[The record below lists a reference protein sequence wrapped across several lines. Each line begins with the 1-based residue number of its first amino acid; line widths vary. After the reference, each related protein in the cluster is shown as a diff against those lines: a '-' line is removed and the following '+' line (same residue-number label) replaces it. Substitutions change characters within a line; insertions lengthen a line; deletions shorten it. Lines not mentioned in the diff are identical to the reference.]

1 MKRFFLKFE
10 YQFFLAYL
18 LIGGA
23 WILFS
28 DRIVKTLIHDVDHL
42 TSIQTYKGW
51 FYVLMTGILFFFL
64 LKKHLLKIR
73 NAESKAKESDRL
85 KSAFLQNMSH
95 EIRTPM
101 NGIVGFAGLLKDDD
115 LSISQKE
122 KYLSIITQCSDQLLN
137 VVNDV
142 LDLSLIE
149 TGNIEAARNSVSINK
164 ILDDYYNTYSATLN
178 EGISLKLVKGLS
190 EEDSVIVTDEVKFRQ
205 IVNNLLSNAQK
216 FTENGSIE
224 FGYEYKQSQ
233 IQFFVKDSGIGIDSK
248 MHDGIFDRFR
258 RAEIETTKTIGGA
271 GLGLAIC
278 RGNTNLLG
286 GKIWVDSTPGL
297 GSSFYFTIPVKI
309 GNSEIKIS
317 KTKKV
322 FQFTKEKV
330 LLVEDN
336 HANQTFMKVVLKN
349 MNLQFDIA
357 NDGQEAILMF
367 KKDKYDIILMD
378 ENMPN
383 MNGIEATKLIL
394 EYENENNMI
403 HTPIVALTANAI
415 KGDKEK
421 FLEAGMDAY
430 LTKPVNKV
438 KLIDTIQEMLSE

>member
-297 GSSFYFTIPVKI
+297 GSSFYFTIPVNIQISDKNI
-309 GNSEIKIS
+309 PINIDTDEPIANNNCILIAEDEESNFLYISEILEES
-317 KTKKV
+317 
-322 FQFTKEKV
+322 
-330 LLVEDN
+330 
-336 HANQTFMKVVLKN
+336 
-349 MNLQFDIA
+349 NLEIFRAI
-357 NDGQEAILMF
+357 NGQEAIEIYKEN
-367 KKDKYDIILMD
+367 KKISLILMD
-378 ENMPN
+378 IKMPVLDGYN
-383 MNGIEATKLIL
+383 ATHKIR
-394 EYENENNMI
+394 EFDSDI
-403 HTPIVALTANAI
+403 PIIAQTAFAMSDERL
-415 KGDKEK
+415 KA
-421 FLEAGMDAY
+421 LEAGCTDYIA
-430 LTKPVNKV
+430 KPFRKNEV
-438 KLIDTIQEMLSE
+438 LSMIRKYQKK

>member
-224 FGYEYKQSQ
+224 FGYEYIKSQ

-297 GSSFYFTIPVKI
+297 GSSFYFTIPVNIQISDKNI
-309 GNSEIKIS
+309 PINIDTDEPIANNNCILIAEDEESNFLYISEILEES
-317 KTKKV
+317 
-322 FQFTKEKV
+322 
-330 LLVEDN
+330 
-336 HANQTFMKVVLKN
+336 
-349 MNLQFDIA
+349 NLEIFRAI
-357 NDGQEAILMF
+357 NGQEAIEIYKEN
-367 KKDKYDIILMD
+367 KKISLILMD
-378 ENMPN
+378 IKMPVLDGYN
-383 MNGIEATKLIL
+383 ATHKIR
-394 EYENENNMI
+394 EFDSDI
-403 HTPIVALTANAI
+403 PIIAQTAFAMSDERL
-415 KGDKEK
+415 KA
-421 FLEAGMDAY
+421 LEAGCTDYIA
-430 LTKPVNKV
+430 KPFRKNEV
-438 KLIDTIQEMLSE
+438 LSMIRKYQKK

>member
-297 GSSFYFTIPVKI
+297 GSSFYFTIPVNIQISDKNI
-309 GNSEIKIS
+309 PINIDTDEPIANNNCILIAEDEESNFLYISEI
-317 KTKKV
+317 
-322 FQFTKEKV
+322 
-330 LLVEDN
+330 LEDS
-336 HANQTFMKVVLKN
+336 
-349 MNLQFDIA
+349 NLEIFRAI
-357 NDGQEAILMF
+357 NGQEAIEIY
-367 KKDKYDIILMD
+367 KKNSKISLILMD
-378 ENMPN
+378 IKMPVLDGYN
-383 MNGIEATKLIL
+383 ATHKIR
-394 EYENENNMI
+394 EFDSDI
-403 HTPIVALTANAI
+403 PIIAQTAFAMSDERL
-415 KGDKEK
+415 KA
-421 FLEAGMDAY
+421 LEAGCTDYIA
-430 LTKPVNKV
+430 KPFRKNEV
-438 KLIDTIQEMLSE
+438 LSMIRKYQKK

>member
-1 MKRFFLKFE
+1 VKRFFLKFE

-297 GSSFYFTIPVKI
+297 GSSFYFTIPVNIQISDKNI
-309 GNSEIKIS
+309 PINIDTDEPIANNNCILIAEDEDSNFLYISEI
-317 KTKKV
+317 
-322 FQFTKEKV
+322 
-330 LLVEDN
+330 LEDS
-336 HANQTFMKVVLKN
+336 
-349 MNLQFDIA
+349 NLEIFRAI
-357 NDGQEAILMF
+357 NGQEAIEIY
-367 KKDKYDIILMD
+367 KKNSKISLILMD
-378 ENMPN
+378 IKMPVLDGYN
-383 MNGIEATKLIL
+383 ATHKIR
-394 EYENENNMI
+394 EFDSDI
-403 HTPIVALTANAI
+403 PIIAQTAFAMSDERL
-415 KGDKEK
+415 KA
-421 FLEAGMDAY
+421 LEAGCTDYIA
-430 LTKPVNKV
+430 KPFRKNEV
-438 KLIDTIQEMLSE
+438 LSMIRKYQKK

>member
-1 MKRFFLKFE
+1 VKRFFLKFE

-297 GSSFYFTIPVKI
+297 GSSFYFTIPVNIQISDKNI
-309 GNSEIKIS
+309 PINIDTDEPIANNNCILIAEDEDSNFLYISEI
-317 KTKKV
+317 
-322 FQFTKEKV
+322 
-330 LLVEDN
+330 LEDS
-336 HANQTFMKVVLKN
+336 
-349 MNLQFDIA
+349 NLEIFRAI
-357 NDGQEAILMF
+357 NGQEAIEIYKEN
-367 KKDKYDIILMD
+367 KKISLILMD
-378 ENMPN
+378 IKMPVLDGYN
-383 MNGIEATKLIL
+383 ATHKIR
-394 EYENENNMI
+394 EFDSDI
-403 HTPIVALTANAI
+403 PIIAQTAFAMSDERL
-415 KGDKEK
+415 KA
-421 FLEAGMDAY
+421 LEAGCTDYIA
-430 LTKPVNKV
+430 KPFRKNEV
-438 KLIDTIQEMLSE
+438 LSMIRKYQKK

>member
-28 DRIVKTLIHDVDHL
+28 DRIVKTLIHDVDNL

-164 ILDDYYNTYSATLN
+164 ILDEYYNTYSATLN

-297 GSSFYFTIPVKI
+297 GSSFYFTIPVNIQISDKNI
-309 GNSEIKIS
+309 PINIDTDEPIANNNCILIAEDEESNFLYISEI
-317 KTKKV
+317 
-322 FQFTKEKV
+322 
-330 LLVEDN
+330 LEDS
-336 HANQTFMKVVLKN
+336 
-349 MNLQFDIA
+349 NLEIFRAI
-357 NDGQEAILMF
+357 NGQEAIEIY
-367 KKDKYDIILMD
+367 KKNSKISLILMD
-378 ENMPN
+378 IKMPVLDGYN
-383 MNGIEATKLIL
+383 ATHKIR
-394 EYENENNMI
+394 EFDSDI
-403 HTPIVALTANAI
+403 PIIAQTAFAMSDERL
-415 KGDKEK
+415 KA
-421 FLEAGMDAY
+421 LEAGCTDYIA
-430 LTKPVNKV
+430 KPFRKNEV
-438 KLIDTIQEMLSE
+438 LSMIRKYQKK

>member
-297 GSSFYFTIPVKI
+297 GSSFYFTIPVNIQISDKNI
-309 GNSEIKIS
+309 PINIDEPIANNNCILIAEDEESNFLYISEILEES
-317 KTKKV
+317 
-322 FQFTKEKV
+322 
-330 LLVEDN
+330 
-336 HANQTFMKVVLKN
+336 
-349 MNLQFDIA
+349 NLEIFRAI
-357 NDGQEAILMF
+357 NGQEAIEIYKEN
-367 KKDKYDIILMD
+367 KKISLILMD
-378 ENMPN
+378 IKMPVLDGYN
-383 MNGIEATKLIL
+383 ATHKIR
-394 EYENENNMI
+394 EFDSDI
-403 HTPIVALTANAI
+403 PIIAQTAFAMSDERL
-415 KGDKEK
+415 KA
-421 FLEAGMDAY
+421 LEAGCTDYIA
-430 LTKPVNKV
+430 KPFRKNEV
-438 KLIDTIQEMLSE
+438 LSMIRKYQKK

>member
-1 MKRFFLKFE
+1 VKRFFLKFE

-297 GSSFYFTIPVKI
+297 GSSFYFTIPVNIQISDKNI
-309 GNSEIKIS
+309 PINIDTDEPIANNNCILIAEDEESNFLYISEILEES
-317 KTKKV
+317 
-322 FQFTKEKV
+322 
-330 LLVEDN
+330 
-336 HANQTFMKVVLKN
+336 
-349 MNLQFDIA
+349 NLEIFRAI
-357 NDGQEAILMF
+357 NGQEAIEIYKEN
-367 KKDKYDIILMD
+367 KKISLILMD
-378 ENMPN
+378 IKMPVLDGYN
-383 MNGIEATKLIL
+383 ATHKIR
-394 EYENENNMI
+394 EFDSDI
-403 HTPIVALTANAI
+403 PIIAQTAFAMSDERL
-415 KGDKEK
+415 KA
-421 FLEAGMDAY
+421 LEAGCTDYIA
-430 LTKPVNKV
+430 KPFRKNEV
-438 KLIDTIQEMLSE
+438 LSMIRKYQKK

>member
-28 DRIVKTLIHDVDHL
+28 DRIVKTLIHDVDNL

-164 ILDDYYNTYSATLN
+164 ILDEYYNTYSATLN

-224 FGYEYKQSQ
+224 FGYEYIKSQ

-248 MHDGIFDRFR
+248 MYDGIFDRFR

-297 GSSFYFTIPVKI
+297 GSSFYFTIPVNIQISDKNI
-309 GNSEIKIS
+309 PINIDTDEPIANNNCILIAEDEESNFLYISEI
-317 KTKKV
+317 
-322 FQFTKEKV
+322 
-330 LLVEDN
+330 LEDS
-336 HANQTFMKVVLKN
+336 
-349 MNLQFDIA
+349 NLEIFRAI
-357 NDGQEAILMF
+357 NGQEAIEIYKEN
-367 KKDKYDIILMD
+367 KKISLILMD
-378 ENMPN
+378 IKMPVLD
-383 MNGIEATKLIL
+383 GYAATNKIR
-394 EYENENNMI
+394 EFDSDV
-403 HTPIVALTANAI
+403 PIIAQTAFAMSDERL
-415 KGDKEK
+415 KA
-421 FLEAGMDAY
+421 LEAGCTDYIA
-430 LTKPVNKV
+430 KPFRKNEV
-438 KLIDTIQEMLSE
+438 LSMIRKYQKN

>member
-1 MKRFFLKFE
+1 VKRFFLKFE

-224 FGYEYKQSQ
+224 FGYEYIKSQ

-297 GSSFYFTIPVKI
+297 GSSFYFTIPVNIQISDKNI
-309 GNSEIKIS
+309 PINIDTDEPIANNNCILIAEDEESNFLYISEILEES
-317 KTKKV
+317 
-322 FQFTKEKV
+322 
-330 LLVEDN
+330 
-336 HANQTFMKVVLKN
+336 
-349 MNLQFDIA
+349 NLEIFRAI
-357 NDGQEAILMF
+357 NGQEAIEIYKEN
-367 KKDKYDIILMD
+367 KKISLILMD
-378 ENMPN
+378 IKMPVLDGYN
-383 MNGIEATKLIL
+383 ATHKIR
-394 EYENENNMI
+394 EFDSDI
-403 HTPIVALTANAI
+403 PIIAQTAFAMSDERL
-415 KGDKEK
+415 KA
-421 FLEAGMDAY
+421 LEAGCTDYIA
-430 LTKPVNKV
+430 KPFRKNEV
-438 KLIDTIQEMLSE
+438 LSMIRKYQKK